1 MHQSLYRG
9 HGNVDENNGSQATAV
24 ALLCPFSGL
33 AGQHPAFVRKIT
45 MLRSQCFAQPAKTL
59 REQQLRDLLEVFVPG
74 NESEVVLQSE
84 GRDPEIVIRHWSAGF
99 LQLNEQ
105 AAVLFCSLARWQQNS
120 NRGLGKQ
127 LVEQNF
133 IPSMAG
139 ASIESSLDFAQDDER
154 NPDFVTTFQLAR

>member
-1 MHQSLYRG
+1 L
-9 HGNVDENNGSQATAV
+9 
-24 ALLCPFSGL
+24 
-33 AGQHPAFVRKIT
+33 K
-45 MLRSQCFAQPAKTL
+45 
-59 REQQLRDLLEVFVPG
+59 
-74 NESEVVLQSE
+74 
-84 GRDPEIVIRHWSAGF
+84 
-99 LQLNEQ
+99 EQ
-105 AAVLFCSLARWQQNS
+105 AAVLLCSLARWQQDS

>member
-1 MHQSLYRG
+1 MHRKTPPQCTNLYTA
-9 HGNVDENNGSQATAV
+9 ATATLTKITV
-24 ALLCPFSGL
+24 LKPPQWRCFAHFSGL
-33 AGQHPAFVRKIT
+33 ARQHPAFVRKIT

-84 GRDPEIVIRHWSAGF
+84 RRDPEIVIRHWSTGF

-105 AAVLFCSLARWQQNS
+105 AAVLLCSLARWQQNS

-139 ASIESSLDFAQDDER
+139 ASIESSLDFAQDDKR
-154 NPDFVTTFQLAR
+154 NP